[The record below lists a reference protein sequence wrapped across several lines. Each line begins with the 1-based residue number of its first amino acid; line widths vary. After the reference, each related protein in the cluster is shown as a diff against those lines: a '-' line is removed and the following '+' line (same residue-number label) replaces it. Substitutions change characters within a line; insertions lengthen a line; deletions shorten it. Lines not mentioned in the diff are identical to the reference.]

1 MVNAQGYLDDFYYA
15 MQIPQNANI
24 PLRPDAAEGHN
35 EMSGFLTLES
45 NDPSQFELALRPWEL
60 LASPKSAAP
69 FRHSL
74 AMLRGSNFLLYR
86 EEFSRS
92 VSVIGLSPPG
102 MLGIGI
108 PLSSGMET
116 KYWGHVYGQACCPI
130 ILSGPLNVAWEYD
143 HQQIVCLVDI
153 NSLRASMPDQEFE
166 QLVVLSKARRADI
179 SPTLRNALVM
189 FMEGTLKRCAAQPKL
204 SENSA
209 YQRQI
214 YEQLILFLSSLAGA
228 KLSEKMSQHSSL
240 RSRGL
245 QRAIDFLRES
255 ESINPAMA
263 ELCRVAGTSERTLQ
277 YAFKDIFDISPQE
290 FMTRRRLHSVRRAL
304 LASDPNSAS
313 VCDLATEHG
322 FSELG
327 HFAGKYRLLFGE
339 LPSYTLLKPA
349 RSI

>member
-1 MVNAQGYLDDFYYA
+1 MFSNQEYLGDVYCT
-15 MQIPQNANI
+15 MQIPQNANTH
-24 PLRPDAAEGHN
+24 LRPDAAEGHN
-35 EMSGFLTLES
+35 EISGFLALES

-74 AMLRGSNFLLYR
+74 MMFRGPNFLLYR
-86 EEFSRS
+86 EKFSRS

-102 MLGIGI
+102 MLGVGI
-108 PLSSGMET
+108 PLSSGMEAR
-116 KYWGHVYGQACCPI
+116 YWGQVYGQASCPI
-130 ILSGPLNVAWEYD
+130 ILSGPLNVSWEYD
-143 HQQIVCLVDI
+143 HQQVVCLVDI

-179 SPTLRNALVM
+179 TPTVRNALVL
-189 FMEGTLKRCAAQPKL
+189 FMKATLKRCATQPKL
-204 SENSA
+204 PENSG

-214 YEQLILFLSSLAGA
+214 YEQLVRFLSSIAGA
-228 KLSEKMSQHSSL
+228 KLNEKISPHGSL

-255 ESINPAMA
+255 EPINPTIG
-263 ELCRVAGTSERTLQ
+263 ELCRAAGTSERTLQ
-277 YAFKDIFDISPQE
+277 YAFKDIFDMSPHE
-290 FMTRRRLHSVRRAL
+290 FITRRRLHSVRRAL

-313 VCDLATEHG
+313 VCDFAMEHG
-322 FSELG
+322 FFELG

-339 LPSYTLLKPA
+339 LPSDTLLQPA
-349 RSI
+349 RSM